1 MQALSINIDIKHTR
15 LVSCS
20 VWLSPGNVRARSLC
34 ACAYWRMVSGVRLR
48 DGGCHDIVS
57 RVTHRCHTN
66 TSHFPAVSHSIL
78 NNEPRHA
85 NQQAR
90 ITFNWSNWG
99 NGRGRGGLINQKKF
113 INTYSARR
121 KVCEVWSLVT
131 LSRKKGED
139 LAGLSDLGLVT
150 FWIVDCKVYRSN
162 FENKS
167 SWRFSLK

>member
-1 MQALSINIDIKHTR
+1 MSAKMMPGWWPRFQSDGP
-15 LVSCS
+15 LVMCVHGTSPS
-20 VWLSPGNVRARSLC
+20 VLRD
-34 ACAYWRMVSGVRLR
+34 GVRCQGLR

-66 TSHFPAVSHSIL
+66 TSHFQAVSHSIL

-99 NGRGRGGLINQKKF
+99 NGKSKVGLINQKK
-113 INTYSARR
+113 IMNHIQQVERYVKCSNKIVKEERRRISWAIRSGPCHSDSA
-121 KVCEVWSLVT
+121 V
-131 LSRKKGED
+131 
-139 LAGLSDLGLVT
+139 
-150 FWIVDCKVYRSN
+150 WIVDCKVYRSN